1 MTTVNCKDCGEAL
14 FTYESGETL
23 HVLSQLPRCSE
34 PQDEPEPFVP
44 EPEPA

>member
-1 MTTVNCKDCGEAL
+1 MHKECPKCGEVL

-23 HVLSQLPRCSE
+23 HVLTQLTRCSK
-34 PQDEPEPFVP
+34 PQAEPEPFVP